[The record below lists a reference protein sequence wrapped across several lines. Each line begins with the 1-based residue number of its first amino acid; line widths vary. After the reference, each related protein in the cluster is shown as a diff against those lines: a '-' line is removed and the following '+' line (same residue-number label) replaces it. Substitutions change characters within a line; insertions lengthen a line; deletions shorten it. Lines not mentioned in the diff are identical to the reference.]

1 MEHLHQDEKIA
12 AAISD
17 IFFNADL
24 GEAVCYDSK
33 GHYIGHAPEKLLRE
47 AEGYSYL
54 IKTIS
59 GIEVQPEAL
68 VKDFFERL

>member
-1 MEHLHQDEKIA
+1 MNYLHPDEKIA

-17 IFFNADL
+17 IFWNADL
-24 GEAVCYDSK
+24 CTESVTDDGRWISYDPEKVLTEAVF
-33 GHYIGHAPEKLLRE
+33 
-47 AEGYSYL
+47 YSGL

>member
-1 MEHLHQDEKIA
+1 MEHLHQDEQIA

-17 IFFNADL
+17 IFWNADL
-24 GEAVCYDSK
+24 CTESVKDDGTWVSYD
-33 GHYIGHAPEKLLRE
+33 PEKVL
-47 AEGYSYL
+47 AQAKTYSGW